1 MKINTTVPAITS
13 IRESL
18 ASIEEIVRYS
28 QLESNTEVTTL
39 LTKIFDRVVDIEC
52 ELDSLENGIKSTNI
66 PELLIPSTVTL
77 DTGDE
82 VPVHLE
88 VSCDRY
94 DKEEVY
100 YEYYF
105 EDEDGYKRYLTI

>member
-1 MKINTTVPAITS
+1 MKINTTVPTITS

-28 QLESNTEVTTL
+28 QLESNTEVSSL
-39 LTKIFDRVVDIEC
+39 LSKIFDRAVDIKC
-52 ELDSLENGIKSTNI
+52 ELDSLENNIKSESAS
-66 PELLIPSTVTL
+66 ELVVPSTITL
-77 DTGDE
+77 DTGDI

-88 VSCDRY
+88 LSCDRY
-94 DKEEVY
+94 GKDEY
-100 YEYYF
+100 IEYYY